1 MILVLARFSK
11 FRSKMEDHFFHHQP
25 DPLESHLFLE
35 SFESD
40 VSSRFKSL
48 FLNPRPVSES
58 VSFSWIRRC
67 FELLRHMN
75 RAFSEMVVGL
85 DHPMSKWEAGT
96 AEAYL
101 SYSLNLL
108 EHMNLL
114 SKSISHLG
122 QARVY
127 LSHALSLA
135 DASPSHAL
143 ERLKAPQPEEAFI
156 KDLKV
161 EETEEDGDQER
172 ACSGK
177 DLLVRKALIFMKG
190 IESWVCGVLLSAFA
204 GDAKPYLAMRAG
216 ATKVLNSSMVDLES
230 GFYEELLEKGSVL
243 KEVREINGSVAC
255 LVAAMED
262 GKSSN
267 EVGELKMRLEGLEKM
282 LDGLSEE
289 VDGLFSEVLA
299 SRNQAIDCSRPG
311 TH

>member
-1 MILVLARFSK
+1 
-11 FRSKMEDHFFHHQP
+11 MEDHFFHHNQP
-25 DPLESHLFLE
+25 DHLQSQLFSSLLE

-48 FLNPRPVSES
+48 FLNPRPVSEYI
-58 VSFSWIRRC
+58 SFSWIHRC
-67 FELLRHMN
+67 FELLPYMN
-75 RAFSEMVVGL
+75 RAFSKLVVEL
-85 DHPMSKWEAGT
+85 DHPMSKWEADA

-108 EHMNLL
+108 EHMNLI
-114 SKSISHLG
+114 SSSISHLG
-122 QARVY
+122 QTRVC

-135 DASPSHAL
+135 DASPSNAL
-143 ERLKAPQPEEAFI
+143 ERLKALQPEEAFT

-161 EETEEDGDQER
+161 EETKEDGDQER

-177 DLLVRKALIFMKG
+177 DLLVHKALIFMKG
-190 IESWVCGVLLSAFA
+190 IEFWVCGILLSALT
-204 GDAKPYLAMRAG
+204 GDPKPYMGMRTG
-216 ATKVLNSSMVDLES
+216 ATKLLNSSLVSLES

-243 KEVREINGSVAC
+243 KEVRDIKGSVAC

-282 LDGLSEE
+282 LDGLSKE
-289 VDGLFSEVLA
+289 VDGLFSEMLA
-299 SRNQAIDCSRPG
+299 SRNQVIDCSRPG